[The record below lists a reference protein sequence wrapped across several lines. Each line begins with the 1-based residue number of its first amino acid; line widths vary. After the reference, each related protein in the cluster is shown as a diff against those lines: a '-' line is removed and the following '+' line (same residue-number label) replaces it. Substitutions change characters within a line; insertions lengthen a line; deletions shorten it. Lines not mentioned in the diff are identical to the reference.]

1 MANGCNNNLRNEL
14 EDIFKNLE
22 AQSFDISHRM
32 VILMEMLARKFGPS
46 KEFGSFNFDNGSNE
60 KFEDKEELE
69 KRPKKGESSF
79 ESHLPNLYSNWKQKR
94 KSNPIK
100 VSSML

>member
-1 MANGCNNNLRNEL
+1 M
-14 EDIFKNLE
+14 E

-46 KEFGSFNFDNGSNE
+46 KEFGSFNFDNGCNE

-69 KRPKKGESSF
+69 KKPK
-79 ESHLPNLYSNWKQKR
+79 N
-94 KSNPIK
+94 
-100 VSSML
+100 